1 MSKVNLKTLAKELA
15 VSISTVSKALRDSH
29 EIGDETKQ
37 KVLAKAKELGLW
49 LPVDLPEDL
58 LSLKSLNDYKQKG
71 GDPMLYL
78 KRIVD
83 LHSTNQQVRESL
95 RRSLA
100 GYSLWTQVAWLVCLL
115 RQH

>member
-1 MSKVNLKTLAKELA
+1 MIE
-15 VSISTVSKALRDSH
+15 
-29 EIGDETKQ
+29 G
-37 KVLAKAKELGLW
+37 KAKELGLW
-49 LPVDLPEDL
+49 IPVDLPEDL
-58 LSLKSLNDYKQKG
+58 LSLESLNDYKQGG

-83 LHSTNQQVRESL
+83 LHSTDQQVRESL

-115 RQH
+115 RLDRTI